1 MSCVFNRP
9 WPNMTWSRP
18 WRSVFW
24 RNLGGRSLGDAYRVA
39 PSSGDVGLLCG
50 ACRLAVARR
59 PDSAS
64 PSLRASAAG
73 RRPARGCPCSLHAPL
88 AAGRPA
94 ARSDRTTPKRPTRR
108 EETRAAGRG
117 AGGLTSNVKTTN
129 DGRSLRETSLFILAQ
144 RLLPRPVLYP
154 SVAPAEAA
162 AALCRRP
169 LWGRALPKLPRAN
182 SSD

>member
-1 MSCVFNRP
+1 MCFGATLAADR
-9 WPNMTWSRP
+9 WATHIGSRHRVGMWGFCAVRADLP
-18 WRSVFW
+18 SRV
-24 RNLGGRSLGDAYRVA
+24 GRIR
-39 PSSGDVGLLCG
+39 
-50 ACRLAVARR
+50 
-59 PDSAS
+59 
-64 PSLRASAAG
+64 
-73 RRPARGCPCSLHAPL
+73 RRPASAPAQRAGGQRGAAP
-88 AAGRPA
+88 AACMRPWRPA
-94 ARSDRTTPKRPTRR
+94 ARRLGPTGRR
-108 EETRAAGRG
+108 RSALRDERKTRAAGRG